1 MRDMRPHTH
10 ITTALLAGLALAVP
24 AGAAA
29 HVHVVTGGNHAQQL
43 ANGQNHPGFQPVNA
57 DGLRLSCE
65 GVLEPANAGPAGFGL
80 ETAHHGPDAGTPG
93 KADGCYATVGNPADS
108 NPAID

>member
-1 MRDMRPHTH
+1 MRGMRHHTYT
-10 ITTALLAGLALAVP
+10 TTALLAGLALAVP

-29 HVHVVTGGNHAQQL
+29 HVHVVTGGNHSQHL
-43 ANGQNHPGFQPVNA
+43 ANGQNHPGFQAVNA

-65 GVLEPANAGPAGFGL
+65 GVLEPVDAGPAGFGL
-80 ETAHHGPDAGTPG
+80 ETAHHGPDSGRPG
-93 KADGCYATVGNPADS
+93 KADGCYATVGDPADS

>member
-1 MRDMRPHTH
+1 MRTHTN
-10 ITTALLAGLALAVP
+10 ITAAVLAGLALAVP

-43 ANGQNHPGFQPVNA
+43 ANGQNHAPFVFAN
-57 DGLRLSCE
+57 GLFSSC
-65 GVLEPANAGPAGFGL
+65 GQVDPAGYGL
-80 ETAHHGPDAGTPG
+80 ETAHHGPDQGTPG
-93 KADGCYATVGNPADS
+93 KADGCFALTTPPAQTDN